1 MASTLTEPVL
11 SHVRLLLDARAYE
24 EEQEEEEDR
33 PLCDFTLKDQREA
46 AISKGVVQPSSASS
60 AAMDDF
66 VPVLKKSVTYIVA
79 AVLVNQQGEVLMMQV
94 SLRKKKL

>member
-24 EEQEEEEDR
+24 EEQEEEDR

-94 SLRKKKL
+94 SL

>member
-24 EEQEEEEDR
+24 EEEEGEDG

-94 SLRKKKL
+94 SLVEKKL

>member
-24 EEQEEEEDR
+24 EEEEEDR

-60 AAMDDF
+60 SAMDDF

-94 SLRKKKL
+94 SLRKKKA